1 MSRTQLPGQ
10 GEFMRYTLSP
20 APCLPSFLSPMAQRN
35 RIHAGQPVPL
45 SRETEMWLESMG
57 KTLEER
63 PVCRGESKM
72 SHCPWLGEGPQ
83 IDQKTAVGA
92 GAWPS
97 GGPVM
102 NVPSWTAETPGSCP
116 GNWGC
121 TFSKTFPVLPC
132 PATYCCVT
140 SDPVVQNHSAHRLL
154 LAIVLSGTRE
164 WGAG

>member
-20 APCLPSFLSPMAQRN
+20 APRLPSFLSPMAQRN

-116 GNWGC
+116 GNWISGPC
-121 TFSKTFPVLPC
+121 VSGRSNKTEKEYVNAEEC
-132 PATYCCVT
+132 IRKHA
-140 SDPVVQNHSAHRLL
+140 
-154 LAIVLSGTRE
+154 GE
-164 WGAG
+164 GAGELG